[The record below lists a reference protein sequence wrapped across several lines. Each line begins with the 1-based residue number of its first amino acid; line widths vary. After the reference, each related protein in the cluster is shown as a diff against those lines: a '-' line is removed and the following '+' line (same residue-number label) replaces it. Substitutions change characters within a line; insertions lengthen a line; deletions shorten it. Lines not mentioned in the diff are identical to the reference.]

1 MPDPITG
8 LVAGGIG
15 NGLIQNRSANKAA
28 DAQTQAA
35 QMSVDEQR
43 AAREEA
49 RKIMQ
54 PFVDAG
60 MGAMGRL
67 GQYEGAGEKGLAGM
81 LGLAGL
87 SGADAQQQAIAGL
100 QNSPEMQA
108 MLSQG
113 SNLMLQ
119 NASATGGLRGGNT
132 QAAMGQFGPQLLA
145 GLIDKQ
151 YGRLGGLTQMGLNTT
166 QNIAQMGQASA
177 AGTAANGLAS
187 AQGIAGQYGN
197 MGAAQA
203 GMHLAQ
209 GKALGGLANLPF
221 QAMMMQQYMNPRV
234 PPSTLGDGF
243 YSNPFGGY

>member
-1 MPDPITG
+1 MPNPIVG

-15 NGLIQNRSANKAA
+15 SSLIQRNAANSAA
-28 DAQTQAA
+28 DAQTRAA
-35 QMSVDEQR
+35 ELSVEEQR

-60 MGAMGRL
+60 TGAMGRL
-67 GQYEGAGEKGLAGM
+67 GQYEGAGEQGLAGM

-87 SGADAQQQAIAGL
+87 SGADAQRQAINGI
-100 QNSPEMQA
+100 QNSPEMQS
-108 MLSQG
+108 MLAQG

-119 NASATGGLRGGNT
+119 NASATGGLRGGNV
-132 QAAMGQFGPQLLA
+132 QAAMGQFGPQVLSQ
-145 GLIDKQ
+145 LINQQ

-187 AQGIAGQYGN
+187 ANNIAGQYGN
-197 MGAAQA
+197 IGAAQA
-203 GMHLAQ
+203 GASLAN
-209 GKALGGLANLPF
+209 GRAMGGLANLPF
-221 QAMMMQQYMNPRV
+221 QAMMMSRYMQQPGMTMDSRTSDAPA
-234 PPSTLGDGF
+234 F
-243 YSNPFGGY
+243 